1 MAIQCEW
8 PGTRS
13 RAGPRPQCTPHSE
26 TNKPSRRSLKSP
38 APRVQCEKVAGAC
51 KGRLLYKYDRT
62 GLGQPAHPAA
72 GFVHPG
78 AHGPHSL
85 AVGQDGLVAPGC
97 DPSDAGE
104 PHHLRHYHASCPA
117 GCHTCHHLPAPDHP
131 AERLLTSQRPSNNA
145 TTPAVKLVLCWRRPF

>member
-1 MAIQCEW
+1 MTGGNPVRVARNSLQGAI
-8 PGTRS
+8 S
-13 RAGPRPQCTPHSE
+13 HSE
-26 TNKPSRRSLKSP
+26 TNKPSRRSSKSP

-72 GFVHPG
+72 GSVHPG

-85 AVGQDGLVAPGC
+85 AVGQAGLVAPGC

-117 GCHTCHHLPAPDHP
+117 GCRICHHLPAPDHP
-131 AERLLTSQRPSNNA
+131 AENLNACLPRSALATMRQRLLSS
-145 TTPAVKLVLCWRRPF
+145 